1 MWFLEYLHKLVA
13 VLPTL
18 ARFALCMVLIV
29 VIPRLSR
36 RAHLPEAVGLLLSGM
51 LFGPH
56 VLDIFPHEHPVLKFF
71 AEVGALFLMFF
82 AGLELDLTLFRQ
94 KIFRAL
100 GFGVITT
107 ALPLLLATLL
117 ALALGHELLPAIV
130 VGSLVA
136 SHTMLGSTI
145 VARLGARNLEP
156 MVVTFGATMVSD
168 TLSLLVFAIC
178 VPLYASGFSIAGTAI
193 QVIEIV
199 VFIPFVLLGLGRAG
213 AWLLR
218 RVENDE
224 ETYFT
229 LMFGILAVTA
239 LLAEWIKLPGIVGT
253 FLAGLAVN
261 ASVKDKPAKGK
272 LEFLGNSL
280 FIPIFFIVT
289 GFLIDPM
296 ALANSIREDFLL
308 AMGLIGALL
317 VGKWIA
323 AEACGR
329 AFGYPPAARRTVWSL
344 TLPQVAATLTATLVA
359 HKTFATTGQALV
371 DSRLLNAVVI
381 VVLVTAILGPIL
393 TQHYAP
399 RMLAEAA
406 QKPAGGR

>member
-1 MWFLEYLHKLVA
+1 MWLLDYLHKLVA

-29 VIPRLSR
+29 IVPRLSR
-36 RAHLPEAVGLLLSGM
+36 RVHLPEAVGLLLSGV

-82 AGLELDLTLFRQ
+82 AGLELDLTLFRK
-94 KIFRAL
+94 KIYRAL

-107 ALPLLLATLL
+107 SLPLLLGTLVT
-117 ALALGHELLPAIV
+117 LGFGYELLPAIV
-130 VGSLVA
+130 VGSLIA

-145 VARLGARNLEP
+145 IARLGARNLEP

-168 TLSLLVFAIC
+168 TLSLLVLAVC
-178 VPLYASGFSIAGTAI
+178 VPLYTHGFSISGTAI
-193 QVIEIV
+193 QVFEIV
-199 VFIPFVLLGLGRAG
+199 VFIPLVLLGLGRAG

-224 ETYFT
+224 ETYFM
-229 LMFGILAVTA
+229 LMFGLLAVTA
-239 LLAEWIKLPGIVGT
+239 LLAEWINLPGIVGT

-261 ASVKDKPAKGK
+261 ASVRDKPAKGK
-272 LEFLGNSL
+272 LEFLGSSL
-280 FIPIFFIVT
+280 FIPMFFIVT
-289 GFLIDPM
+289 GFLIEPL
-296 ALANSIREDFLL
+296 ALARSISQDFFL
-308 AMGLIGALL
+308 AAGILGALIA
-317 VGKWIA
+317 GKWIA

-329 AFGYPPAARRTVWSL
+329 AFGYPLAARRTVWSL
-344 TLPQVAATLTATLVA
+344 TLPQIAATLAATLVA
-359 HKTFATTGQALV
+359 HKTLDTSGQAML
-371 DSRLLNAVVI
+371 DNRMLNAVLI

-399 RMLAEAA
+399 RMLAETP
-406 QKPAGGR
+406 KRPAGG

>member
-107 ALPLLLATLL
+107 TLPLLLATLL

-406 QKPAGGR
+406 QKPAGGS

>member
-1 MWFLEYLHKLVA
+1 MWLVDYLHKLVA

-18 ARFALCMVLIV
+18 ARFALCMVLIII
-29 VIPRLSR
+29 IPRLSR
-36 RAHLPEAVGLLLSGM
+36 RVHLPEAVGLLLAGV
-51 LFGPH
+51 LFGPQ

-71 AEVGALFLMFF
+71 AEVGALLLMFF

-94 KIFRAL
+94 KIYRAI

-107 ALPLLLATLL
+107 SLPLVLGMLVTLW
-117 ALALGHELLPAIV
+117 LGYALLPAIV
-130 VGSLVA
+130 VGSLIA

-145 VARLGARNLEP
+145 IARLGARNLEP

-168 TLSLLVFAIC
+168 TLSLLVFAVC
-178 VPLYASGFSIAGTAI
+178 VPLYASGFSISGTAI

-199 VFIPFVLLGLGRAG
+199 VFIPLVLLGLGRAG

-224 ETYFT
+224 ETYFM
-229 LMFGILAVTA
+229 LMFGLLAVTA
-239 LLAEWIKLPGIVGT
+239 LLAEWINLPGIVGT

-272 LEFLGNSL
+272 LEFLGSSL

-289 GFLIDPM
+289 GFLIEPL
-296 ALANSIREDFLL
+296 ALVRSISQDSLL
-308 AMGLIGALL
+308 AAGIIGALIA
-317 VGKWIA
+317 GKWIA

-329 AFGYPPAARRTVWSL
+329 AFGYSPAARRTVWSL
-344 TLPQVAATLTATLVA
+344 TLPQVAATLAATLVA
-359 HKTFATTGQALV
+359 HKTFDTHGQAML
-371 DSRLLNAVVI
+371 DNRMLNAILI

-399 RMLAEAA
+399 RMLAEAPKQSA
-406 QKPAGGR
+406 DF

>member
-1 MWFLEYLHKLVA
+1 MWLLDYLRKAVA

-18 ARFALCMVLIV
+18 ASFAVCMMLIV
-29 VIPRLSR
+29 SIPRLSR
-36 RAHLPEAVGLLLSGM
+36 RVHLPEAVGLLVAGM

-56 VLDIFPHEHPVLKFF
+56 VLDIFSHEHPVLKFF
-71 AEVGALFLMFF
+71 AEVGALLLMFF

-94 KIFRAL
+94 KIFGAL

-107 ALPLLLATLL
+107 SLPLLLGTLATLW
-117 ALALGHELLPAIV
+117 LGYELLPAIV
-130 VGSLVA
+130 VGSLIA
-136 SHTMLGSTI
+136 SHTILGSTI
-145 VARLGARNLEP
+145 IARLGARNLEP

-168 TLSLLVFAIC
+168 TLSLLVFAAC
-178 VPLYASGFSIAGTAI
+178 LPLYASGFSVAGIAI
-193 QVIEIV
+193 QVIEIAI
-199 VFIPFVLLGLGRAG
+199 FIPLVLLGLGRGG

-224 ETYFT
+224 ETYFM

-239 LLAEWIKLPGIVGT
+239 LLAEWIHLPGIVGT

-272 LEFLGNSL
+272 LEFLGSSL
-280 FIPIFFIVT
+280 FVPIFFLVT
-289 GFLIDPM
+289 GFLIDPI
-296 ALANSIREDFLL
+296 AVVRSISQDFLL
-308 AMGLIGALL
+308 AAGLLGAL
-317 VGKWIA
+317 VAGKWIA

-329 AFGYPPAARRTVWSL
+329 AFGYPRAARRTVWSL
-344 TLPQVAATLTATLVA
+344 TLPQVAATLAATLVA
-359 HKTFATTGQALV
+359 HKTFNASGQPLV
-371 DSRLLNAVVI
+371 DSRMLNAVLI

-399 RMLAEAA
+399 RMLDEL
-406 QKPAGGR
+406 PPRSG

>member
-1 MWFLEYLHKLVA
+1 MWLLDYLRKAVA

-18 ARFALCMVLIV
+18 ASFAVCMMLIV
-29 VIPRLSR
+29 SIPRLSR
-36 RAHLPEAVGLLLSGM
+36 RVHLPEAVGLLLAGM

-56 VLDIFPHEHPVLKFF
+56 VLDIFSHEHPVLKFF
-71 AEVGALFLMFF
+71 AEVGALLLMFF

-100 GFGVITT
+100 SFGVITT
-107 ALPLLLATLL
+107 SLPLLLGTLATLW
-117 ALALGHELLPAIV
+117 LGYELLPAIV
-130 VGSLVA
+130 VGSLIA

-145 VARLGARNLEP
+145 IARLGARNLEP

-168 TLSLLVFAIC
+168 TLSLLVFAAC
-178 VPLYASGFSIAGTAI
+178 LPLYASGFSVAGIAI
-193 QVIEIV
+193 QVIEIAI
-199 VFIPFVLLGLGRAG
+199 FIPLVLLGLGRGG

-224 ETYFT
+224 ETYFM

-239 LLAEWIKLPGIVGT
+239 LLAEWIHLPGIVGT

-272 LEFLGNSL
+272 LEFLGSSL
-280 FIPIFFIVT
+280 FVPIFFLVT
-289 GFLIDPM
+289 GFLIDPI
-296 ALANSIREDFLL
+296 AVVRSISQDFLL
-308 AMGLIGALL
+308 AAGLLGAL
-317 VGKWIA
+317 VAGKWIA

-329 AFGYPPAARRTVWSL
+329 AFGYPRAARRTVWSL
-344 TLPQVAATLTATLVA
+344 TLPQVAATLAATLVA
-359 HKTFATTGQALV
+359 HKTFNASGQPLV
-371 DSRLLNAVVI
+371 DSRMLNAVLI

-399 RMLAEAA
+399 RMLDEL
-406 QKPAGGR
+406 PPRSG

>member
-1 MWFLEYLHKLVA
+1 MWLLDYLRKAVA

-18 ARFALCMVLIV
+18 ASFAVCMMLIV
-29 VIPRLSR
+29 SIPRLSR
-36 RAHLPEAVGLLLSGM
+36 RVHLPEAVGLLVAGM

-56 VLDIFPHEHPVLKFF
+56 VLDIFSHEHPVLKFF
-71 AEVGALFLMFF
+71 AEVGALLLMFF

-100 GFGVITT
+100 SFGVITT
-107 ALPLLLATLL
+107 SLPLLLGTLATLW
-117 ALALGHELLPAIV
+117 LGYELLPAIV
-130 VGSLVA
+130 VGSLIA

-145 VARLGARNLEP
+145 IARLGARNREP

-168 TLSLLVFAIC
+168 TLSLLVFAAC
-178 VPLYASGFSIAGTAI
+178 LPLYASGFSVAGIAI
-193 QVIEIV
+193 QVIEIAI
-199 VFIPFVLLGLGRAG
+199 FIPLVLLGLGRGG

-224 ETYFT
+224 ETYFM

-239 LLAEWIKLPGIVGT
+239 LLAEWIHLPGIVGT

-272 LEFLGNSL
+272 LEFLGSSL
-280 FIPIFFIVT
+280 FVPIFFLVT
-289 GFLIDPM
+289 GFLIDPI
-296 ALANSIREDFLL
+296 AVVRSISQDFLL
-308 AMGLIGALL
+308 AAGLLGAL
-317 VGKWIA
+317 VAGKWIA
-323 AEACGR
+323 AEACAR
-329 AFGYPPAARRTVWSL
+329 AFGYPRAARRTVWSL
-344 TLPQVAATLTATLVA
+344 TLPQVAATLAATLVA
-359 HKTFATTGQALV
+359 HKTFNASGQPLV
-371 DSRLLNAVVI
+371 DSRMLNAVLI

-399 RMLAEAA
+399 RMLDEL
-406 QKPAGGR
+406 PPRSG

>member
-1 MWFLEYLHKLVA
+1 MWLLDYLRKAVA

-18 ARFALCMVLIV
+18 ASFAVCMMLIV
-29 VIPRLSR
+29 SIPRLSR
-36 RAHLPEAVGLLLSGM
+36 RVHLPEAVGLLVAGM

-56 VLDIFPHEHPVLKFF
+56 VLDIFSHEHPVLKFF
-71 AEVGALFLMFF
+71 AEVGALLLMFF

-100 GFGVITT
+100 SFGVITT
-107 ALPLLLATLL
+107 SLPLLLGTLATLW
-117 ALALGHELLPAIV
+117 LGYELLPAIV
-130 VGSLVA
+130 VGSLIA

-145 VARLGARNLEP
+145 IARLGARNLEP

-168 TLSLLVFAIC
+168 TLSLLVFAAC
-178 VPLYASGFSIAGTAI
+178 LPLYASGFSVAGIAI
-193 QVIEIV
+193 QVIEIAI
-199 VFIPFVLLGLGRAG
+199 FIPLVLLGLGRGG

-224 ETYFT
+224 ETYFM

-239 LLAEWIKLPGIVGT
+239 LLAEWIHLPGIVGT

-272 LEFLGNSL
+272 LEFLGSSL
-280 FIPIFFIVT
+280 FVPIFFLVT
-289 GFLIDPM
+289 GFLIDPI
-296 ALANSIREDFLL
+296 AVVRSISQDFLL
-308 AMGLIGALL
+308 AAGLLGAL
-317 VGKWIA
+317 VAGKWIA

-329 AFGYPPAARRTVWSL
+329 AFGYPRAARRTVWSL
-344 TLPQVAATLTATLVA
+344 TLPQVAATLAATLVA
-359 HKTFATTGQALV
+359 HKTFNASGQPLV
-371 DSRLLNAVVI
+371 DSRMLNAVLI

-399 RMLAEAA
+399 RMLDEL
-406 QKPAGGR
+406 PPRSG

>member
-1 MWFLEYLHKLVA
+1 MWLLDYLRKAVA

-18 ARFALCMVLIV
+18 ASFAVCMMLIV
-29 VIPRLSR
+29 SIPRLSR
-36 RAHLPEAVGLLLSGM
+36 RVHLPEAVGLLVAGM

-56 VLDIFPHEHPVLKFF
+56 VLDIFSHEHPVLKFF
-71 AEVGALFLMFF
+71 AEVGALLLMFF

-100 GFGVITT
+100 SFGVITT
-107 ALPLLLATLL
+107 SLPLLLGTLATLW
-117 ALALGHELLPAIV
+117 LGYELLPAIV
-130 VGSLVA
+130 VGSLIA
-136 SHTMLGSTI
+136 SHTILGSTI
-145 VARLGARNLEP
+145 IARLGARNLEP

-168 TLSLLVFAIC
+168 TLSLLVFAAC
-178 VPLYASGFSIAGTAI
+178 LPLYASGFSVAGIAI
-193 QVIEIV
+193 QVIEIAI
-199 VFIPFVLLGLGRAG
+199 FIPLVLLGLGRGG

-224 ETYFT
+224 ETYFM

-239 LLAEWIKLPGIVGT
+239 LLAEWIHLPGIVGT

-272 LEFLGNSL
+272 LEFLGSSL
-280 FIPIFFIVT
+280 FVPIFFLVT
-289 GFLIDPM
+289 GFLIDPI
-296 ALANSIREDFLL
+296 AVVRSISQDFLL
-308 AMGLIGALL
+308 AAGLLGAL
-317 VGKWIA
+317 VAGKWIA

-329 AFGYPPAARRTVWSL
+329 AFGYPRAARRTVWSL
-344 TLPQVAATLTATLVA
+344 TLPQGAATLAATLVA
-359 HKTFATTGQALV
+359 HKTFNASGQPLV
-371 DSRLLNAVVI
+371 DSRMLNAVLI

-399 RMLAEAA
+399 RMLDEL
-406 QKPAGGR
+406 PPRSG